1 MARGVGDD
9 YSKEAIISNI
19 PIKGGKG
26 VGGNY
31 WREVIN
37 IERRL
42 LFEEIRYLQFCR
54 NVLYRLDP

>member
-26 VGGNY
+26 GGGQ
-31 WREVIN
+31 
-37 IERRL
+37 L
-42 LFEEIRYLQFCR
+42 LEGG
-54 NVLYRLDP
+54 D